1 MKKCITAALLTEV
14 IFNSWRRIK
23 KDFLHHFHSPRL
35 DLLVWILMVKLAPAY
50 YRKLDLALVDIGR
63 YCELPA
69 WQKDFKHAWIKA
81 NKSPITL
88 PLNERYC
95 PDPVRWVCTCPQ
107 FVVDHF
113 LICKHLVQAVHPVH
127 PVFFLEVKRNRTLPF
142 WSHPSLIPL
151 SDNHTQASASIPA
164 TTVESLDSTQPTS
177 PENDYD
183 GDHGVD
189 GSDDELSELI
199 DMRQDGRATYRETM
213 KTHVDAIRDF
223 CDGLEYQIQFED
235 QRFLDTLEREG
246 AHFLR
251 LMENCLSRERCSNST
266 RPGSI
271 APAMWEQS
279 TANAMFYR
287 TRPVASE
294 RHT

>member
-1 MKKCITAALLTEV
+1 
-14 IFNSWRRIK
+14 
-23 KDFLHHFHSPRL
+23 
-35 DLLVWILMVKLAPAY
+35 MVKLAPTY

-63 YCELPA
+63 YRELPA
-69 WQKDFKHAWIKA
+69 WRKDFKHAWVKA
-81 NKSPITL
+81 KESPITL
-88 PLNERYC
+88 PLNERYR

-107 FVVDHF
+107 FVIDRF

-127 PVFFLEVKRNRTLPF
+127 PVFFLQVKRNRTLPF

-151 SDNHTQASASIPA
+151 SDNQTLAPSQASASVPS
-164 TTVESLDSTQPTS
+164 TTPESLPVNEQPAST
-177 PENDYD
+177 ENDREYD
-183 GDHGVD
+183 GVD

-199 DMRQDGRATYRETM
+199 DMSLDTRQGGRTYRENM
-213 KTHVDAIRDF
+213 KAHVDAIRDF

-246 AHFLR
+246 ARFLR
-251 LMENCLSRERCSNST
+251 LMENCLSRERRSNST

-271 APAMWEQS
+271 APATWEQS

-287 TRPVASE
+287 TRPVVSE